1 MEPLD
6 GDLVHFVGDGV
17 IPVSSQA
24 ADAGPAQEMRSD
36 LMYCAEGFVDVASR
50 DQLYG
55 YIAPA
60 KRPKHQRSRV
70 SSSVSSRDAVTCN
83 IPMKLN
89 DVLFFSWQDAVR
101 IPTHARHRARRDI
114 SRSVPTKTA
123 WAWVALAVQHPP
135 LRR

>member
-24 ADAGPAQEMRSD
+24 ADAGPDQEMRSD
-36 LMYCAEGFVDVASR
+36 LMYCAEAFVDVASR

-70 SSSVSSRDAVTCN
+70 SSSVSLRDAVTC
-83 IPMKLN
+83 
-89 DVLFFSWQDAVR
+89 
-101 IPTHARHRARRDI
+101 
-114 SRSVPTKTA
+114 
-123 WAWVALAVQHPP
+123 QHPDETERRP
-135 LRR
+135 LLLMARCGPNSYTRQA